1 MKKRVIAFIVV
12 ALLSSCK
19 GSKGDPGAVGI
30 QGFRGSDGD
39 DAIVLSKTYTGT
51 VPSDG
56 SFTLSVPEITNK
68 AGKTIVQAF
77 WAFPTS
83 PNIWT
88 PLEDGWLDDTT
99 NVGRV
104 FALSWTPGTVYL
116 SFMSTGDL
124 YKVEIYTVK

>member
-51 VPSDG
+51 IPSDG
-56 SFTLSVPEITNK
+56 SFPLSVPEITNK
-68 AGKTIVQAF
+68 SGKTIIQAY
-77 WAFPTS
+77 WAFPATPS
-83 PNIWT
+83 IWT
-88 PLEDGWLDDTT
+88 SMADGWIDNTA
-99 NVGRV
+99 NARI
-104 FALSWTPGTVYL
+104 FAVSWTPGTVYF
-116 SFMSTGDL
+116 SFMVAGDL